1 MKQQALCYDGTW
13 KGVLSLIFDVYAYKY
28 GVSAIETEHKAI
40 QSLLFTSALIHVAT
54 DDIKS
59 ARVMKGIVTSVGKK
73 GFLELYHVFL
83 SEKEGRELLILRT
96 VQYYLSMKEQAS
108 KNYAHMDVLEV
119 KKIVKSVSRERHRM
133 KAFIRFQLLED
144 GVYFAIAE
152 PDFNVLPLISKHFK
166 DRYADQK
173 WIIYDIKRKYGLF
186 YDGDQ
191 VQEIEFGPGN
201 RIDQKSITLAG
212 HESEI
217 LYSKLWNQYF
227 KSVNIRER
235 KNLKLHIQHVPKRY
249 WKYLNEKIEMG
260 A

>member
-1 MKQQALCYDGTW
+1 MGQQALCYDGTW
-13 KGVLSLIFDVYAYKY
+13 KGLLSLIFDVYAYKY
-28 GVSAIETEHKAI
+28 SISAIVTENNAI
-40 QSLLFTSALIHVAT
+40 QSLLFTSALIHVVT
-54 DDIKS
+54 EDIKS
-59 ARVMKGIVTSVGKK
+59 ARVTKGIITSVGKK
-73 GFLELYHVFL
+73 GYLELYHVFL

-96 VQYYLSMKEQAS
+96 VQYYLGVKEQAS
-108 KNYAHMDVLEV
+108 KNYAHADVLEV

-133 KAFIRFQLLED
+133 KAFIRFQLLKD

-173 WIIYDIKRKYGLF
+173 WIIYDVKRKYGLF
-186 YDGDQ
+186 YDGGE
-191 VQEIEFGPGN
+191 VQEIEFGTEN
-201 RIDQKSITLAG
+201 RLDQKSISLAG

-217 LYSKLWNQYF
+217 LYSTLWNQYF

-260 A
+260 G